1 MMLFFLCTAV
11 LIAGYFIYGTLV
23 DRLFGPDDSRTTPAL
38 CMADGVDYVPM
49 PKTKLF
55 LIQLLNIAGLGP
67 VFGALMGA
75 LYGPA
80 ALIWIVIGTLVAGGV
95 HDYFSGMLSLRY
107 KGQSIPDVVGHNL
120 GAGFKQFMRLF
131 SLILMLLVGVVFVL
145 GPAKLLASLSG
156 IEVGLWVAAIFAYYF
171 LATILPIDKIIGLL
185 YPFFGAILLFMA
197 VAVPAALMTQGYD
210 MFPNLSLA
218 NQHPEGLPLW
228 PLMFITIACGAI
240 SGFHS
245 TQSPMMS
252 RCMCTEREGKFIFYG
267 AMVAEGFIGLV
278 WATVG
283 MSFYQSPEALNAV
296 LTAGG
301 PAKVVSEACIALLGG
316 FGGVLAILGVVVLP
330 ITTGDTAFRASR
342 LLIAD
347 FTQYSQKEPMK
358 RLYIA
363 VPLFVAGFGL
373 SLVNFDVLWRYMG
386 WANQSLAAIVLWTAS
401 AYCIKRGK
409 NHWVSTVPAVFMTIV
424 TNTYLCN
431 AAIGFNLPMNI
442 ATPLGVASGVAAL
455 ACFLYG
461 FRPARIAKMAADNA

>member
-23 DRLFGPDDSRTTPAL
+23 DRLFAPDDSRTTPAL

-49 PKTKLF
+49 PKAKLF

-131 SLILMLLVGVVFVL
+131 SLILMMLVGVVFVL
-145 GPAKLLASLSG
+145 GPAKLLASLTG
-156 IEVGLWVAAIFAYYF
+156 IEVGLWVAAIFGYYL
-171 LATILPIDKIIGLL
+171 LATVMPIDKIIGRL

-218 NQHPEGLPLW
+218 NQHPAGLPLW

-283 MSFYQSPEALNAV
+283 MSFYQSPEALNTV
-296 LTAGG
+296 LAAGG
-301 PAKVVSEACIALLGG
+301 PAKVVSEACTTLLGG

-347 FTQYSQKEPMK
+347 FVQYPQKETMK
-358 RLYIA
+358 RLHLA
-363 VPLFVAGFGL
+363 LPLFIAGFGL

-409 NHWVSTVPAVFMTIV
+409 NHWVSTVPAVFMTVV

-442 ATPLGVASGVAAL
+442 STPLGVASGVAAL
-455 ACFLYG
+455 LCFLYA
-461 FRPARIAKMAADNA
+461 FRPASIARMATDNA